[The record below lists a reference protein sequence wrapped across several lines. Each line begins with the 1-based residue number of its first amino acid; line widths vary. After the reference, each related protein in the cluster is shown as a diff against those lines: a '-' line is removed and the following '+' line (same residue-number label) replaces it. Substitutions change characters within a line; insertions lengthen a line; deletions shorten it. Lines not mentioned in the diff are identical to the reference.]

1 MPDIDIVALGE
12 PLVELNQTR
21 AGEPQYQQGFGGD
34 TSNAVIAAARQGAL
48 RLPDAGGRGQLRRP
62 AAGTVEGRGRGHVR
76 RGSGP
81 GRPYRSVLRAARPA
95 GPFLQLPA
103 ARFRR
108 QPHDAGQSQGQLIE
122 RARYLHVSGISL
134 AISTSACDTVFAA
147 IERAH
152 AAGVQV
158 SLDSNL
164 RLRLW
169 PVDRARA
176 ILREALRQAD
186 LFLPSMDDMQH
197 LTGNDDPE
205 RTLDWIR
212 DAGATGVVV
221 LKLGKDGSIIDDG
234 HGRKPVAALGG
245 GGRRHRRGRLL
256 RRQPA
261 GPPLQ
266 GRFLGGRGAL
276 CQCGGGPVHAG
287 VWRGR
292 APAQRGAGPGET
304 VGSALDL
311 GSLGPVGVFS
321 DFRLKCQVIRI
332 FRQPVVRW

>member
-1 MPDIDIVALGE
+1 M
-12 PLVELNQTR
+12 
-21 AGEPQYQQGFGGD
+21 
-34 TSNAVIAAARQGAL
+34 
-48 RLPDAGGRGQLRRP
+48 
-62 AAGTVEGRGRGHVR
+62 
-76 RGSGP
+76 
-81 GRPYRSVLRAARPA
+81 
-95 GPFLQLPA
+95 
-103 ARFRR
+103 
-108 QPHDAGQSQGQLIE
+108 
-122 RARYLHVSGISL
+122 
-134 AISTSACDTVFAA
+134 FAA

-234 HGRKPVAALGG
+234 HGRKPVAAL
-245 GGRRHRRGRLL
+245 RVE
-256 RRQPA
+256 A
-261 GPPLQ
+261 VD
-266 GRFLGGRGAL
+266 AT
-276 CQCGGGPVHAG
+276 
-287 VWRGR
+287 
-292 APAQRGAGPGET
+292 GAGDCF
-304 VGSALDL
+304 A
-311 GSLGPVGVFS
+311 GSLLARRCKGDSWEDAVRYANVAAALSTLGYGAVEPCPARSRSRRNCRIRPGFGLFRAGWRVF
-321 DFRLKCQVIRI
+321 RI
-332 FRQPVVRW
+332 SG

>member
-34 TSNAVIAAARQGAL
+34 TSNAVIAAARQAL

-234 HGRKPVAALGG
+234 HGRKPVAALVEAVDATGAG
-245 GGRRHRRGRLL
+245 DCFAGSLLARRCKGDSWEDAVRYANVAAALST
-256 RRQPA
+256 
-261 GPPLQ
+261 
-266 GRFLGGRGAL
+266 LGYGA
-276 CQCGGGPVHAG
+276 VE
-287 VWRGR
+287 
-292 APAQRGAGPGET
+292 PAQRGAGPGET